1 MAGAVST
8 ERDEESQV
16 EIESRWFDVFS
27 TIDPVSFRVSYRAV
41 QKSVLLDRPFCY
53 KRKESFGE
61 FCPKVI
67 SGSELMRASFR
78 HHVFRWVAAAVV
90 PVLLCGQAA
99 AQSPQLVD
107 RIARNDGDWRTQV
120 RDYLIGNAGVGDRSQ
135 ITERAMQLIKNLH
148 ERCRTGGCGAAGSP
162 GTPGGPGGLSAAV
175 QDVAKLASGAVCAA
189 YPIDTVCVRRWTV
202 PRNIQAYDFDPPRAP
217 VYPGMTPI
225 RPGDARITG
234 GERGVR
240 YNDAYPASGDSLLDV
255 KTFKVPAPNGLLRI
269 SLVSGKRPLAQALS
283 SPFGRTLTA
292 NGRPFDIVA
301 AGPDKWIPRGALATG
316 TPQQVFVANNIL
328 PGSAPSIIFEVEN
341 TQGFVE
347 LTFPQGAEIG
357 ALLIE
362 PASQPSTLVLDSTA
376 RGSGVLTNDTCLREQ
391 EKLDK
396 LLAALPQS
404 APPPRNNPPP
414 PPSSPPPPP
423 VSRN

>member
-1 MAGAVST
+1 
-8 ERDEESQV
+8 
-16 EIESRWFDVFS
+16 
-27 TIDPVSFRVSYRAV
+27 
-41 QKSVLLDRPFCY
+41 
-53 KRKESFGE
+53 
-61 FCPKVI
+61 
-67 SGSELMRASFR
+67 MRASLR
-78 HHVFRWVAAAVV
+78 NILSGWAAGLVI
-90 PVLLCGQAA
+90 PVLLCGHAA
-99 AQSPQLVD
+99 AQSSQLVD

-120 RDYLIGNAGVGDRSQ
+120 REFLIGNAGAGDRTQ
-135 ITERAMQLIKNLH
+135 ITDRAVQLIKNLH
-148 ERCRTGGCGAAGSP
+148 ERCRTGGCGPAGGP
-162 GTPGGPGGLSAAV
+162 GTPGGPGGLAAAV
-175 QDVAKLASGAVCAA
+175 QDVAKIASGAVCAA

-217 VYPGMTPI
+217 VYPGMIPI
-225 RPGDARITG
+225 RTGDARITG
-234 GERGVR
+234 GGRGVR

-255 KTFKVPAPNGLLRI
+255 RSFKVPAPNGMLRI
-269 SLVSGKRPLAQALS
+269 SLISGKRPLAQALS

-316 TPQQVFVANNIL
+316 RPEQVFVANNIL
-328 PGSAPSIIFEVEN
+328 PGSAPAIIFEIEN

-347 LTFPQGAEIG
+347 LEFPQGAEIG

-404 APPPRNNPPP
+404 SPPPRTPPP
-414 PPSSPPPPP
+414 ACVGPSCEPPRQL
-423 VSRN
+423 SRH